1 MLARNDRRFGA
12 ELDFL
17 CARGAVD
24 EFFIFEIK
32 KKPRLR
38 SAAYPRISAAQLKRL
53 RRAAAQMQAAADK
66 FLTIRISLLVVDKKS
81 GAIEM
86 VSDI

>member
-1 MLARNDRRFGA
+1 VLARNDRRFGA
-12 ELDFL
+12 EFDFL
-17 CARGAVD
+17 CARGVPD

-53 RRAAAQMQAAADK
+53 RKAALKMQIATDK
-66 FLTIRISLLVVDKKS
+66 FLTVRISLLVVDKKS
-81 GAIEM
+81 GEIEM
-86 VSDI
+86 IADI